1 MLNIIHVTM
10 YTITIVC
17 LMYMYIKESSKR
29 INLLQK
35 EYYGVMQLTVRMAWQ
50 SDEGSLLHDCN
61 VVLELCSGTW

>member
-17 LMYMYIKESSKR
+17 LMYMYIKESFKR